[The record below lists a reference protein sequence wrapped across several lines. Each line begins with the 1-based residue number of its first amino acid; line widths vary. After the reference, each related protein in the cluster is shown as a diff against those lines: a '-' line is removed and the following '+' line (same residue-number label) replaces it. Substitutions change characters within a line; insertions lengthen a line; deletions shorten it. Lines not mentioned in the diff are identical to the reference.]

1 MESIQQLF
9 ANEIIDALGWT
20 IIHSLWQGS
29 ILVMVLSLFL
39 VIFRKFSAQVRY
51 LVSFGTLLLM
61 IVWSGFTFMNAYNDS
76 VERAQ
81 IKESLLSSP
90 TYLESLL
97 SSVEANNET
106 TSKPSIKS
114 LDIQTIQIRSFLQR
128 NFYIICSIWILG
140 ILFLTLRLVTS
151 ILYVRRLRTY
161 KLQPIGEE
169 WIVKIEEIAAKL
181 NINQKIRSF
190 FSPLVE
196 SPLTLGFIKP
206 ILLFPF
212 SVFSGLSIQEI
223 EAIIAHELAHIKRHD
238 YLFNIL
244 QSLIEILF
252 FYHPAVWIISSRVRN
267 ERENSCDNI
276 AIALTGDKI
285 TFAKALFAIS
295 QKQFQQQDLAMTF
308 AKSNQN
314 ILYRIKRLQKK
325 STMKT
330 NFAEGLIA
338 VSIIAFG
345 LLLASFTIP
354 RTNAMGFVSTNQNID
369 PTSNYI
375 TMSDTL
381 VSKTSA
387 TAIDSFLNVITL
399 KVDANVD
406 DSKISKE
413 IEKVIEVALTEEND
427 QMTIQILQ
435 NVDGALSTLN
445 ITEIIG
451 NALNEASV
459 EIRKAKME
467 IDNEAIDKDMAEAMR
482 DIEEARREVKEEMEK
497 ELKNASAQERA
508 AAEMGAL
515 FANMGLDIAES
526 VIKSLPL
533 DKIIESSLETTAT
546 VLSSMGNVKIDS
558 LVKNTKLSEKEI
570 KELQNQLT
578 KQQDKLERQQ
588 KELEKQQELLKKE
601 LKDSKK

>member
-9 ANEIIDALGWT
+9 ANAIIDALGWT

-29 ILVMVLSLFL
+29 ILVIILSLFL

-61 IVWSGFTFMNAYNDS
+61 ITWSGFTFTNAYNDS

-81 IKESLLSSP
+81 IKENLLSSP
-90 TYLESLL
+90 QYLQSLL
-97 SSVEANNET
+97 SSVDTNNET
-106 TSKPSIKS
+106 TSKSAIKS

-128 NFYIICSIWILG
+128 NFSIICSLWIIG
-140 ILFLTLRLVTS
+140 ILFLTIRLATS
-151 ILYVRRLRTY
+151 ILYVRRLRTH
-161 KLQPIGEE
+161 KLQPIGNE
-169 WIVKIEEIAAKL
+169 WIVKIEEIATKL

-212 SVFSGLSIQEI
+212 SAFSGLSTREI

-252 FYHPAVWIISSRVRN
+252 FYHPAVWIISSRIRN

-295 QKQFQQQDLAMTF
+295 RKQFQQQELAMTF
-308 AKSNQN
+308 AKSNNN
-314 ILYRIKRLQKK
+314 ISLRIKRLQKK

-330 NFAEGLIA
+330 NFTEGLIA
-338 VSIIAFG
+338 VSIIAIG
-345 LLLASFTIP
+345 LFLASFAIP
-354 RTNAMGFVSTNQNID
+354 RTNAMGVVSGTQNMDATTNYMG
-369 PTSNYI
+369 T
-375 TMSDTL
+375 TDTL
-381 VSKTSA
+381 VYKASA
-387 TAIDSFLNVITL
+387 TAIDSFLNQITL
-399 KVDANVD
+399 KVDANSD
-406 DSKISKE
+406 DNQISKE
-413 IEKVIEVALTEEND
+413 IEKVIEVALTEEDD
-427 QMTIQILQ
+427 QMTLQILQ
-435 NVDGALSTLN
+435 NVDGVLSTLN
-445 ITEIIG
+445 ISEIIG

-459 EIRKAKME
+459 EIRKAKTE
-467 IDNEAIDKDMAEAMR
+467 IDHEAINKDMAEAMR
-482 DIEEARREVKEEMEK
+482 DIEEARREVKEEMET
-497 ELKNASAQERA
+497 ELKNASEEERA

-515 FANMGLDIAES
+515 FANMGLNIAES

-533 DKIIESSLETTAT
+533 DKIIESSLETTAV
-546 VLSSMGNVKIDS
+546 VLSSMGNIKIDS
-558 LVKNTKLSEKEI
+558 LVKNKDLSEKDI
-570 KELQNQLT
+570 KKMQTQLA
-578 KQQDKLERQQ
+578 KQQLK
-588 KELEKQQELLKKE
+588 LEKQQKE
-601 LKDSKK
+601 IEKQ